1 MPRAQV
7 NGVSLYYEETG
18 DGPPLVFCHEFAGD
32 YRSWQ
37 PQVDAF
43 SGTHRCITYSNR
55 GYFPSD
61 VPDNL
66 DAYSQEL
73 LVEDLRGL
81 LDHLGIERAHI
92 VGLSMGGNVALNFAL
107 THPDR
112 CLTAVVAGCGS
123 GTVGRE
129 QFERDNDRVVHYLRT
144 HGMAP
149 FADMYAIG
157 AARLTFQRK
166 DPAGW
171 ELFRQQLA
179 EHSAVGSAFTQ
190 AGVQRRRPT
199 IFALKEQ
206 LNQLTVPTLIVV
218 GDEDEPC
225 IEPGIFMKREIATS
239 GLVILPQSG
248 HTINLEESARFNA
261 AVRDFHAAVAAGQ
274 WATRQEVTV
283 SWLPPDARA

>member
-1 MPRAQV
+1 MPHASV
-7 NGVSLYYEETG
+7 NDVTLYYEETG
-18 DGPPLVFCHEFAGD
+18 DGPPIVFCHEFAGD

-43 SGTHRCITYSNR
+43 SGTHRCITYSHR

-61 VPDNL
+61 VPEDL
-66 DAYSQEL
+66 DAYTQEL
-73 LVEDLRGL
+73 LVDDLRGL

-107 THPDR
+107 TYPER
-112 CLTAVVAGCGS
+112 CLTAVVAGCGA

-144 HGMAP
+144 YGMVA
-149 FADMYAIG
+149 FAEMYAAG
-157 AARLTFQRK
+157 AARRTFQRK

-179 EHSAVGSAFTQ
+179 EHSATGSALTQ
-190 AGVQRRRPT
+190 AGIQRRRPT
-199 IFALKEQ
+199 IFALKER
-206 LNQLTVPTLIVV
+206 LNQLTVPTLLIV

-248 HTINLEESARFNA
+248 HTINLEEPARFNQ
-261 AVRDFHAAVAAGQ
+261 AVSDFHAAVAAGL
-274 WATRQEVTV
+274 WATREEVTI